1 MSHLATLLG
10 VGALWQ
16 NQTVLKGFR
25 VSGCYHTA
33 LLVKGQIAEE
43 SASMGHI
50 KESSDVVLVGI
61 RVAFAGD
68 VEPLRSLDIGRMA
81 QNQMPVR

>member
-25 VSGCYHTA
+25 VSGYYHTA

-43 SASMGHI
+43 SALMGHI
-50 KESSDVVLVGI
+50 KESFDVVCSCWYSSGI
-61 RVAFAGD
+61 CR
-68 VEPLRSLDIGRMA
+68 
-81 QNQMPVR
+81 